1 MLPIS
6 GLLEVLSNS
15 FVFVILCFNSTY
27 SYIPLVSI
35 TTMLTALQ
43 DHGMPP
49 RLVSGKDLQSD
60 VEVKR
65 AIQFAIAHKKLGIM
79 DHGAIHYNFACSCL
93 SIAWLA
99 PFGRPSA
106 RAFHLCSVCRLRF
119 QTRKGIPVLEKLRE
133 EGHLPR

>member
-6 GLLEVLSNS
+6 GVLEVLSNS

-49 RLVSGKDLQSD
+49 RLVSGKDLKSD

-65 AIQFAIAHKKLGIM
+65 AIQFAIAHKNLGIM

-99 PFGRPSA
+99 PLGVHPHA
-106 RAFHLCSVCRLRF
+106 RFICAAYAGYAF
-119 QTRKGIPVLEKLRE
+119 KLAKALQSWKNRD